1 MKEGRSGQGKGK
13 SKGPTALVA
22 VDFSHCSTLALR
34 RAKAWATMNDGK
46 ILALH
51 VIDQNFVRHCI
62 QQHLGAEEEIKM
74 KLFIN
79 SKNKL
84 RDFLR
89 REEMDENKTQMVV
102 CEGTPCMEI
111 NRKAVEN
118 DVEMII
124 MGSKGNSDD
133 MRAIFF
139 GSTTERVLRFIKR
152 PVLCI
157 PPESS
162 YDLKWNQLEWSSLLK
177 RKEECDEG
185 WKITNPWG
193 LINMLGDRAIIAILK
208 AHHIGNVNQG
218 EGADEVWK

>member
-1 MKEGRSGQGKGK
+1 MKQGQSTQGNGK
-13 SKGPTALVA
+13 SKGPTVLVA

-34 RAKAWATMNDGK
+34 RAKSWTAMNGGK
-46 ILALH
+46 ILVLH
-51 VIDQNFVRHCI
+51 VIDQDFIRHCI
-62 QQHLGAEEEIKM
+62 HQHLGTEEEIKK

-84 RDFLR
+84 REFLSTEGMN
-89 REEMDENKTQMVV
+89 EENIRMIV
-102 CEGTPCMEI
+102 CEGIPCMEI

-133 MRAIFF
+133 MKAIFF

-157 PPESS
+157 PPECN
-162 YDLKWNQLEWSSLLK
+162 YKLE
-177 RKEECDEG
+177 
-185 WKITNPWG
+185 
-193 LINMLGDRAIIAILK
+193 
-208 AHHIGNVNQG
+208 
-218 EGADEVWK
+218 

>member
-1 MKEGRSGQGKGK
+1 MKDGQSNQGNGK
-13 SKGPTALVA
+13 SGRPIVLVA
-22 VDFSHCSTLALR
+22 VDFSHCSRLALR
-34 RAKAWATMNDGK
+34 RAKPWAASNNGK

-51 VIDQNFVRHCI
+51 VIDQDFIRQCI
-62 QQHLGAEEEIKM
+62 HQHLGTEKEIKK

-89 REEMDENKTQMVV
+89 SEGMDETNTQMIV

-111 NRKAVEN
+111 NKRAVQN
-118 DVEMII
+118 DVEMIM

-133 MRAIFF
+133 MKAIFF

-157 PPESS
+157 PPEWS
-162 YDLKWNQLEWSSLLK
+162 YELE
-177 RKEECDEG
+177 
-185 WKITNPWG
+185 
-193 LINMLGDRAIIAILK
+193 
-208 AHHIGNVNQG
+208 
-218 EGADEVWK
+218 

>member
-1 MKEGRSGQGKGK
+1 METAESKQKNGKAK
-13 SKGPTALVA
+13 NPVVLVA
-22 VDFSHCSTLALR
+22 VDFSHCSRLALR
-34 RAKAWATMNDGK
+34 RAKFWAASNNGK
-46 ILALH
+46 ILVLH
-51 VIDQNFVRHCI
+51 VIDQDFVKHCI
-62 QQHLGAEEEIKM
+62 HQHLGTEKEIKK

-84 RDFLR
+84 RAFLR
-89 REEMDENKTQMVV
+89 NEEMDENNTQMIV

-133 MRAIFF
+133 MKAIFF

-157 PPESS
+157 PPGSN
-162 YDLKWNQLEWSSLLK
+162 YNLK
-177 RKEECDEG
+177 
-185 WKITNPWG
+185 
-193 LINMLGDRAIIAILK
+193 
-208 AHHIGNVNQG
+208 
-218 EGADEVWK
+218 